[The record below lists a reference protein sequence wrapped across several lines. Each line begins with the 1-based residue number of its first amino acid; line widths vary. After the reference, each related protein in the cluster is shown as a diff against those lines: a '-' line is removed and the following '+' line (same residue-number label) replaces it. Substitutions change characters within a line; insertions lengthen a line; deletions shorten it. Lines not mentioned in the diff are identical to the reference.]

1 MDKKETTPNQE
12 EEFIVTKPK
21 PEQSQEPAPIQ
32 DLDQDALFEVSKVS
46 ETSAC
51 DDNPEETKTIEIDM
65 PEPAQSEDKKKIE
78 ELTEQIG
85 ALNDKYL
92 RLMAEFDN
100 YKRRS
105 AKDYERLIEAANE
118 RLIKDILEVREN
130 FERAFKSNDQ
140 GEKFVEG
147 MKLNY
152 AKLNSI
158 LQKHGVEVYA
168 EPGHEFNPELHDAL
182 MRAPH
187 ETIPD
192 AHITDVHERGYKLKG
207 KIIKH
212 AKVVVSSGRPEEKKE
227 DHHKENHHKN
237 KK

>member
-1 MDKKETTPNQE
+1 MDTNESTNQE

-21 PEQSQEPAPIQ
+21 AEPRQQQELPQ
-32 DLDQDALFEVSKVS
+32 DAGEQDALFEVS
-46 ETSAC
+46 ETPTSAC
-51 DDNPEETKTIEIDM
+51 DDNTEEAF
-65 PEPAQSEDKKKIE
+65 PADKNDSVSADKKQIE
-78 ELTEQIG
+78 ELNALVTS
-85 ALNDKYL
+85 LNDKYL

-105 AKDYERLIEAANE
+105 AKEYERLIESANE
-118 RLIKDILEVREN
+118 RLLKDIIEVREN
-130 FERAFKSNDQ
+130 FDRAFKSNDQ

-147 MKLNY
+147 MKLNS

-158 LQKHGVEVYA
+158 LEKHGLEAYA

-187 ETIPD
+187 ESIPD
-192 AHITDVHERGYKLKG
+192 SHISDVHERGYKLKG

-212 AKVVVSSGRPEEKKE
+212 AKVVVSSGKQEH
-227 DHHKENHHKN
+227 D
-237 KK
+237 

>member
-1 MDKKETTPNQE
+1 MKKEEITPNQE
-12 EEFIVTKPK
+12 EEFIVIKPK
-21 PEQSQEPAPIQ
+21 PEASQEQAPAQAP
-32 DLDQDALFEVSKVS
+32 DQDALFEVSQASV
-46 ETSAC
+46 TSAC
-51 DDNPEETKTIEIDM
+51 DNDPDKTQSVEITEPESAE
-65 PEPAQSEDKKKIE
+65 SEDKIKIE
-78 ELTEQIG
+78 ELTTQNA

-118 RLIKDILEVREN
+118 RLIKDIIEVREN

-152 AKLNSI
+152 AKLNTI
-158 LQKHGVEVYA
+158 LQKHGLEVYA

-192 AHITDVHERGYKLKG
+192 SHITDVHERGYKLKG

-212 AKVVVSSGRPEEKKE
+212 AKVVVSSGKPETKKE
-227 DHHKENHHKN
+227 DHHKEEHHKN

>member
-12 EEFIVTKPK
+12 EEFIVTQPK
-21 PEQSQEPAPIQ
+21 PEDAQEQAPEQ
-32 DLDQDALFEVSKVS
+32 NPDQEALFEVSQAS
-46 ETSAC
+46 ETNAC
-51 DDNPEETKTIEIDM
+51 DDNPEETKAMEIDTL
-65 PEPAQSEDKKKIE
+65 EPAESEDKKKIE
-78 ELTEQIG
+78 EITEQAT

-118 RLIKDILEVREN
+118 RLIKDIIEVREN

-158 LQKHGVEVYA
+158 LQKHGLEVYA

-192 AHITDVHERGYKLKG
+192 THITDVHERGYKLKG

-212 AKVVVSSGRPEEKKE
+212 AKVVVSSGKPEEKKE
-227 DHHKENHHKN
+227 DHHKENHFKN

>member
-1 MDKKETTPNQE
+1 MDKKETTQNE
-12 EEFIVTKPK
+12 EEFIVTKQK
-21 PEQSQEPAPIQ
+21 PEQSQVQAPMQ
-32 DLDQDALFEVSKVS
+32 DPDQEALFEVSKVS

-51 DDNPEETKTIEIDM
+51 DDNPQETKSIEVDM
-65 PEPAQSEDKKKIE
+65 PEQAESEDKKKIE
-78 ELTEQIG
+78 ELTEQNA

-118 RLIKDILEVREN
+118 RLIKDIIEVREN

-152 AKLNSI
+152 AKLNAI
-158 LQKHGVEVYA
+158 LQKHGLEVYA

-192 AHITDVHERGYKLKG
+192 SHITDVHERGYKLKG

-212 AKVVVSSGRPEEKKE
+212 AKVVVSSGKPEEKKE
-227 DHHKENHHKN
+227 EHHKS

>member
-1 MDKKETTPNQE
+1 MDTNKSLNQE
-12 EEFIVTKPK
+12 EEFLVTKPK
-21 PEQSQEPAPIQ
+21 SEQQGQQEIPQ
-32 DLDQDALFEVSKVS
+32 DAGEQDALFEVS
-46 ETSAC
+46 ETPTSAC
-51 DDNPEETKTIEIDM
+51 DDNPDEAPEKTEAAPSD
-65 PEPAQSEDKKKIE
+65 DKNKIE
-78 ELTEQIG
+78 ELNDLVTS
-85 ALNDKYL
+85 LNDKYL

-105 AKDYERLIEAANE
+105 AKEYERLIESANE
-118 RLIKDILEVREN
+118 RLLKDIIEVREN

-158 LQKHGVEVYA
+158 LEKHGLEVYA
-168 EPGHEFNPELHDAL
+168 EAGHEFDPELHDAL

-187 ETIPD
+187 ESIPD
-192 AHITDVHERGYKLKG
+192 SHISDVHERGYKLKG

-212 AKVVVSSGRPEEKKE
+212 AKVVVSSGKSEDKTDNKPDKK
-227 DHHKENHHKN
+227 
-237 KK
+237 

>member
-1 MDKKETTPNQE
+1 MDKKETTQNQE
-12 EEFIVTKPK
+12 EEFIVTQPK
-21 PEQSQEPAPIQ
+21 PRQSSEQAPTQDPDQE
-32 DLDQDALFEVSKVS
+32 ALFEVSKVS

-51 DDNPEETKTIEIDM
+51 DDNPEETKSMKIDA
-65 PEPAQSEDKKKIE
+65 PEPPESDDKKKIG
-78 ELTEQIG
+78 ELTQQAI

-152 AKLNSI
+152 AKLNTI
-158 LQKHGVEVYA
+158 LEKHGLEVYA

-182 MRAPH
+182 MRTPH

-192 AHITDVHERGYKLKG
+192 SHITDVHERGYKLKG

-212 AKVVVSSGRPEEKKE
+212 AKVVVSSGKPEEKKE

>member
-1 MDKKETTPNQE
+1 MDKKETAQNQE
-12 EEFIVTKPK
+12 EEFIVIKQK
-21 PEQSQEPAPIQ
+21 SGSQRGASAGAGP
-32 DLDQDALFEVSKVS
+32 DQEALFEVSQASV
-46 ETSAC
+46 TSAC
-51 DDNPEETKTIEIDM
+51 DDETEETQSVEKNRS
-65 PEPAQSEDKKKIE
+65 EPAESEDRKKIE
-78 ELTEQIG
+78 ELTSQNE

-105 AKDYERLIEAANE
+105 FKDYERLIEAANE
-118 RLIKDILEVREN
+118 RLIKDIIEVREN

-147 MKLNY
+147 MKLNF
-152 AKLNSI
+152 AKLNAI

-192 AHITDVHERGYKLKG
+192 SHIVDVHEKGYKLKG

-212 AKVVVSSGRPEEKKE
+212 AKVVVSSGKPEEKKE
-227 DHHKENHHKN
+227 EHHKN

>member
-1 MDKKETTPNQE
+1 MDTNESTNQE

-21 PEQSQEPAPIQ
+21 VEPKERQPESAADASE
-32 DLDQDALFEVSKVS
+32 QDALFDVSQTS
-46 ETSAC
+46 PTSAC
-51 DDNPEETKTIEIDM
+51 DDNPEESLSADKNDSV
-65 PEPAQSEDKKKIE
+65 AADKKQIE
-78 ELTEQIG
+78 ELNTLVTS
-85 ALNDKYL
+85 LNDKYL

-105 AKDYERLIEAANE
+105 AKEYERLIESANE
-118 RLIKDILEVREN
+118 RLLKDIIEVREN
-130 FERAFKSNDQ
+130 FDRAFKSNDQ

-147 MKLNY
+147 MKLNT

-158 LQKHGVEVYA
+158 LEKHGLEVYA

-187 ETIPD
+187 ESIPD
-192 AHITDVHERGYKLKG
+192 SHISDVHERGYKLKG

-212 AKVVVSSGRPEEKKE
+212 AKVVVSSGKPEENTDTKPAIK
-227 DHHKENHHKN
+227 
-237 KK
+237 

>member
-1 MDKKETTPNQE
+1 MDKKETTQNE
-12 EEFIVTKPK
+12 EEFIVTKQK
-21 PEQSQEPAPIQ
+21 PEQSQEQAPTQ
-32 DLDQDALFEVSKVS
+32 DPDQEALFEVSKAS

-51 DDNPEETKTIEIDM
+51 DDNPQETKTIEIDM
-65 PEPAQSEDKKKIE
+65 SEPAESEDKKKIE
-78 ELTEQIG
+78 ELTGQNA

-118 RLIKDILEVREN
+118 RLIKDIIEVREN

-140 GEKFVEG
+140 GEKFFQG

-158 LQKHGVEVYA
+158 LQKHGLEVYA
-168 EPGHEFNPELHDAL
+168 EPGHEFDPELHDAL

-192 AHITDVHERGYKLKG
+192 SHITDVHERGYKLKG

-212 AKVVVSSGRPEEKKE
+212 AKVVVSSGKPEKIKE
-227 DHHKENHHKN
+227 EPHKDDHHKN

>member
-21 PEQSQEPAPIQ
+21 PEQSQEQAPTQ
-32 DLDQDALFEVSKVS
+32 DPDQDALFEVSQTS
-46 ETSAC
+46 QISAC
-51 DDNPEETKTIEIDM
+51 DDSPEETKSFEVNELASD
-65 PEPAQSEDKKKIE
+65 DKKKIE

-118 RLIKDILEVREN
+118 RLIKDIIEVREN

-152 AKLNSI
+152 AKLNTI
-158 LQKHGVEVYA
+158 LQKHGLEVYA

-192 AHITDVHERGYKLKG
+192 SHITDVHERGYKLKG

-212 AKVVVSSGRPEEKKE
+212 AKVVVSSGKPEENKE

>member
-1 MDKKETTPNQE
+1 MDKKETTQNE
-12 EEFIVTKPK
+12 EEFIVTKQE
-21 PEQSQEPAPIQ
+21 PEQSQVQAPMQ
-32 DLDQDALFEVSKVS
+32 DPDQEALFEVSKVS

-51 DDNPEETKTIEIDM
+51 DDNPQETKSIEVDM
-65 PEPAQSEDKKKIE
+65 PEQAESEDKKKIE
-78 ELTEQIG
+78 ELTEQNA

-118 RLIKDILEVREN
+118 RLIKDIIEVREN

-152 AKLNSI
+152 AKLNAI
-158 LQKHGVEVYA
+158 LQKHGLEVYA

-192 AHITDVHERGYKLKG
+192 SHITDVHERGYKLKG

-212 AKVVVSSGRPEEKKE
+212 AKVVVSSGKPEEKKE
-227 DHHKENHHKN
+227 DHHKS

>member
-1 MDKKETTPNQE
+1 MDKKETTQNQE

-21 PEQSQEPAPIQ
+21 PETKTTEQ
-32 DLDQDALFEVSKVS
+32 DVADQDALFEVSQTS
-46 ETSAC
+46 QTSAC
-51 DDNPEETKTIEIDM
+51 DDSPEETKSFEVHELASD
-65 PEPAQSEDKKKIE
+65 DKKKIE
-78 ELTEQIG
+78 ELSGQIE

-105 AKDYERLIEAANE
+105 AKDYERLVEAANE
-118 RLIKDILEVREN
+118 RLIKDIIEVREN

-147 MKLNY
+147 MKLNF

-192 AHITDVHERGYKLKG
+192 SHITDVHEKGYKLKG

-212 AKVVVSSGRPEEKKE
+212 AKVVVSSGKPEEKKE